1 MHQEVLTE
9 KQIKLLP
16 LLKKFNKDFGL
27 VGGTAIAIYLGHR
40 QSVDFDLFSNK
51 ELKTSQI
58 RQKIKQ
64 IAKIDKVL
72 IDEKD
77 EYTIVVNSVK
87 ITFLYYPFKI
97 RFTNNLNNIIKLP
110 NLLTLAAMKAY
121 ALGRRAKWKD
131 YVDLYFIIKNK
142 HSLDKIVKKSKL
154 IFKNEFNEKI
164 FRAGLSYF
172 KDIDYTE
179 IINYLEEV
187 KVSDKVI
194 KEELKEISLS

>member
-97 RFTNNLNNIIKLP
+97 RFTNNLNNIIK
-110 NLLTLAAMKAY
+110 
-121 ALGRRAKWKD
+121 
-131 YVDLYFIIKNK
+131 
-142 HSLDKIVKKSKL
+142 
-154 IFKNEFNEKI
+154 
-164 FRAGLSYF
+164 
-172 KDIDYTE
+172 
-179 IINYLEEV
+179 
-187 KVSDKVI
+187 
-194 KEELKEISLS
+194 